1 MRRYGM
7 PALNTVGGL
16 IRLEVRVTNRTNS
29 SDDDESIGGWQLSV
43 TDPAGR
49 IDAYKQG
56 TSRYE

>member
-1 MRRYGM
+1 M

-43 TDPAGR
+43 KDPAGR